1 MKTFDELVEQS
12 ESFNLDFK
20 LEKIYNNGDYNLKL
34 SNHFHPWSLKETEA
48 KIVYDI
54 IVKNNLKFGFEIAT
68 AFGISSSVI
77 GQGLKI
83 TNGKLVTMD
92 AYVEEYFNHS
102 QQYGID
108 TKLIK
113 TPETADGYKMASNLI
128 NNNNLSEIVSL
139 EIGWSPDDVPSILN
153 KHFQNTKL
161 DFAFIDGGH
170 SFEQIQ
176 ADVNVILNYLNDD
189 SIIFFHDHG
198 CVSDTT
204 ISFIKENGFVNFI
217 NYNTGFDL
225 WAYSKGNK
233 FKL

>member
-1 MKTFDELVEQS
+1 M
-12 ESFNLDFK
+12 
-20 LEKIYNNGDYNLKL
+20 
-34 SNHFHPWSLKETEA
+34 
-48 KIVYDI
+48 
-54 IVKNNLKFGFEIAT
+54 
-68 AFGISSSVI
+68 
-77 GQGLKI
+77 
-83 TNGKLVTMD
+83 
-92 AYVEEYFNHS
+92 
-102 QQYGID
+102 
-108 TKLIK
+108 
-113 TPETADGYKMASNLI
+113 I

-189 SIIFFHDHG
+189 SIIFFHDHH

-204 ISFIKENGFVNFI
+204 ISFIKENGFVNYI